1 MKKTMIVLLL
11 LFLASTISWAENN
24 VPPLSN
30 ERIYHTYTY
39 KQITIN
45 KNTSIDTSLGDV
57 IFEMDVETPTNDNQ
71 ILGVEFDG
79 TYFYLTGGASG
90 AHPNK
95 VYVVDTLGNLVL
107 ALDQPEHI
115 IDYWGWRDLTWDGIY
130 AGADRI
136 DTLYG
141 SVDNSVD
148 KFGIDLMDSTLD
160 YYESFLGPRALNRA
174 LAYKEDSAWFFTGSS
189 TDSCYKFSKTNHN
202 IQAIDNYYHIYGA
215 AYDTDVSEGDNIWW
229 HSQDSTTTPF
239 LCLIEQMDAND
250 MEFTGVVFA
259 YVPTIIDNGLAGGL
273 CFYEDFRGMDV
284 LFALVQGDPV
294 DIIVGIFVRFHT
306 SGIAYES
313 AVQKLNVSGFT
324 SPISNPIKGHAA
336 ISYTTTKSSKVS
348 LKIYDNIGRF
358 IRTLVDK
365 NEPAGTKTVYWD
377 GKDNQRKKLPSGV
390 YFIRFVV
397 DTVGETQ
404 DYKDIKKV
412 ILLR

>member
-11 LFLASTISWAENN
+11 LFLASTISWAEND

-57 IFEMDVETPTNDNQ
+57 IFEMDVETPTGDNQ

-90 AHPNK
+90 SDPNK
-95 VYVVDTLGNLVL
+95 VYVIDTLGNLVM
-107 ALDQPEHI
+107 ALNQPI
-115 IDYWGWRDLTWDGIY
+115 AGTYWGWRDLAWDGIY

-141 SVDNSVD
+141 SLGYDIY
-148 KFGIDLMDSTLD
+148 KFGINLNDSTLD
-160 YYESFLGPRALNRA
+160 YYGSFLGPLWLNRA
-174 LAYKEDSAWFFTGSS
+174 LAYKDDSAWFFTGNA
-189 TDSCYKFSKTNHN
+189 TDSCYKFSKTEVF
-202 IQAIDNYYHIYGA
+202 IQAVDNYYHIYGA
-215 AYDTDVSEGDNIWW
+215 AYDTDVSEGDYIWW

-306 SGIAYES
+306 SGIVYES

-324 SPISNPIKGHAA
+324 SSISNPTKCHAA
-336 ISYTTTKSSKVS
+336 VSYTTTKSSKVS

-377 GKDNQRKKLPSGV
+377 GKDNQRKKLPSGI

-397 DTVGETQ
+397 DAVGETQ
-404 DYKDIKKV
+404 AYKDIKKV

>member
-11 LFLASTISWAENN
+11 LFLVSTISWAKND
-24 VPPLSN
+24 VIPQSN

-57 IFEMDVETPTNDNQ
+57 IFEMDVETPTGDNQ

-90 AHPNK
+90 GYPNK
-95 VYVVDTLGNLVL
+95 VYVIDTLGNLVM
-107 ALDQPEHI
+107 ALDQPLMGT
-115 IDYWGWRDLTWDGIY
+115 YWGWRDLAWDGIY

-141 SVDNSVD
+141 SLGDSID
-148 KFGIDLMDSTLD
+148 KFGINLMDSTLD
-160 YYESFLGPRALNRA
+160 YYGSFFGPLWPLNRA
-174 LAYKEDSAWFFTGSS
+174 LAYKDDSAWFFTGSS
-189 TDSCYKFSKTNHN
+189 TDSCYKFSKTQVF
-202 IQAIDNYYHIYGA
+202 IQAVDNYYHIYGA
-215 AYDTDVSEGDNIWW
+215 AYDTDVSEGDYIWW

-294 DIIVGIFVRFHT
+294 DIIVGIFVRFHI

-358 IRTLVDK
+358 TRTLVDK
-365 NEPAGTKTVYWD
+365 NEPAGAKTVYWD
-377 GKDNQRKKLPSGV
+377 GKDNQRKKLPSGI

-397 DTVGETQ
+397 DAVGETQ